1 MKKKERSSKQ
11 NKRSF
16 PKNGLRIILAV
27 IVVLAVI
34 AWQADLFTPKLEAG
48 EEADTRPVANEK
60 SLVDVREAQV
70 PVQRTFTG
78 SVVSRIRVERTPQ
91 IGGTVEQ
98 VLVEAGDEVQ
108 EDELLMRLNPDLPA
122 ARRDE
127 ARAALQQAESALTG
141 AERLLDRITRA
152 VEADTLP
159 EVRRIEAEQARDSAA
174 AAVQQAKAAL
184 RAAET
189 QLGYTELR
197 STGTGTV
204 IESLLDRGDQAIPG
218 RPAVLLTDSSRLEI
232 VAYVPASLARLFS
245 VGSEVSCRIPSLDTS
260 LQGTIRTRQ
269 PEADPRTH
277 TVEIKISIHAPHE
290 LVPGLFATVEI
301 DTGTRTALMVPEQAV
316 QQIRQLDIVTVAD
329 DDNRLT
335 RRVVRT
341 GQKRAGQIEIL
352 AGLHAGERVTAD
364 FTAST
369 KTDKPPTAP

>member
-159 EVRRIEAEQARDSAA
+159 ETRRIEAEQAKDSAA
-174 AAVQQAKAAL
+174 AAVQQAEAAL
-184 RAAET
+184 QAAET
-189 QLGYTELR
+189 QLGYTEIR
-197 STGTGTV
+197 S
-204 IESLLDRGDQAIPG
+204 
-218 RPAVLLTDSSRLEI
+218 
-232 VAYVPASLARLFS
+232 
-245 VGSEVSCRIPSLDTS
+245 
-260 LQGTIRTRQ
+260 
-269 PEADPRTH
+269 
-277 TVEIKISIHAPHE
+277 
-290 LVPGLFATVEI
+290 
-301 DTGTRTALMVPEQAV
+301 
-316 QQIRQLDIVTVAD
+316 
-329 DDNRLT
+329 
-335 RRVVRT
+335 
-341 GQKRAGQIEIL
+341 
-352 AGLHAGERVTAD
+352 
-364 FTAST
+364 
-369 KTDKPPTAP
+369 